1 MELGL
6 PENEEIGI
14 ATISTPQISNKV
26 FCKIQQITFG
36 GKVRTTKIRTSKFKK
51 NIKNVSKHQNI
62 ESVHL
67 NFHKSDQNIENQKY
81 QLPMAYYLWIP
92 RPVGG

>member
-1 MELGL
+1 MKINFL
-6 PENEEIGI
+6 NN
-14 ATISTPQISNKV
+14 ISR
-26 FCKIQQITFG
+26 
-36 GKVRTTKIRTSKFKK
+36 GKVRATKIRTPKFKK
-51 NIKNVSKHQNI
+51 NIENVSKHQNI

-92 RPVGG
+92 RPVGVR